1 METESPDVKKL
12 EKLFKK
18 QLNEIEADKEML
30 QVELKNKNRE
40 LSEVH
45 LLYRD
50 KEVLNF
56 KKTLLLMFRIKII
69 KFLS

>member
-30 QVELKNKNRE
+30 QVELQNKNRE
-40 LSEVH
+40 LSQLH
-45 LLYRD
+45 LQYRD

-56 KKTLLLMFRIKII
+56 
-69 KFLS
+69 